1 MGYAKVHSVALLGV
15 AGEVVVV
22 EAHLATGLP
31 GMVVSGLPDAAL
43 VESRDR
49 VRSAIVNSGESWP
62 QQRITVN
69 LLPAHLPKHG
79 SGFDLAV
86 AVAVLAGAGVVPVDL
101 LRRAALLGEL
111 GLDGT
116 VRPTRGVLPAVLA
129 AARSGLEQVV
139 VPVANAA
146 EASLVPGVTVRAA
159 GSLRELVAFARDGVP
174 LRTPAPTPAVELPPG
189 PDLADVLGQERG
201 RRAIELAAA
210 GGHHLALFGPP
221 GAGKTMLAQRLPTI
235 LPPLDDEAALEV
247 TAVHSIAGTLPAG
260 SPLIRRPPFQAPHH
274 TATMP
279 SLVGG
284 GSGIARPGALS
295 LAHRGVL
302 FLDEAPEYNRGVLDA
317 LRQPLEDGEV
327 RLLRSGGETRYP
339 ARVQLVLAAN
349 PCPCARPEGDQQC
362 DCGRLTRRRYLG
374 KLSGPLLDR
383 VDLQVTL
390 LPVASSALLAD
401 RVTAESSATVA
412 ARVAA
417 ARAAAAARWAG
428 VTACNTGTRATCNAD
443 VTGAALRDHRWRLP
457 RPVTR
462 VLAKALDRGELSARG
477 YDRVIKV
484 AWSIADLDGRQ
495 RPDTGDV
502 TEALELRRGTLL

>member
-15 AGEVVVV
+15 TGAAVVV

-31 GMVVSGLPDAAL
+31 ALVVSGLPDAAL

-49 VRSAIVNSGESWP
+49 VRSAVINSGESWP
-62 QQRITVN
+62 QRRITVN

-86 AVAVLAGAGVVPVDL
+86 AVAVLAGAGAVPVDL

-116 VRPTRGVLPAVLA
+116 VRPVRGVLPAVLA

-159 GSLRELVAFARDGVP
+159 DSLRALIDFARDGVP
-174 LRTPAPTPAVELPPG
+174 LRPPPSVSVTAPPAG

-235 LPPLDDEAALEV
+235 LPPLDDDAALEV

-279 SLVGG
+279 ALVGG
-284 GSGIARPGALS
+284 GSGLARPGSLS

-302 FLDEAPEYNRGVLDA
+302 FLDEAPEFNRRVLDA

-327 RLLRSGGETRYP
+327 RLHRSGGETRYP

-349 PCPCARPEGDQQC
+349 PCPCASPEGDRHC
-362 DCGRLTRRRYLG
+362 DCSPLVRRRYLG
-374 KLSGPLLDR
+374 RLSGPLLDR
-383 VDLQVTL
+383 IDLQVTL
-390 LPVASSALLAD
+390 LPVASAALLTDHAAGEPST
-401 RVTAESSATVA
+401 VVA
-412 ARVAA
+412 ARVAR
-417 ARAAAAARWAG
+417 ARAAAAARWRG
-428 VTACNTGTRATCNAD
+428 MGATCNAD
-443 VTGAALRDHRWRLP
+443 VTGAALRDPRWRLP
-457 RPVTR
+457 RPATA
-462 VLAKALDRGELSARG
+462 VLAKALDQGTLSARG
-477 YDRVIKV
+477 HDRVIKV
-484 AWSIADLDGRQ
+484 AWSVADLDGRD
-495 RPDTGDV
+495 RPGAGDV
-502 TEALELRRGTLL
+502 AEAFELRKGALR

>member
-1 MGYAKVHSVALLGV
+1 MGYAKVHSVALRGV
-15 AGEVVVV
+15 TGEVVVV

-43 VESRDR
+43 VEARDR
-49 VRSAIVNSGESWP
+49 VRSAVVNSGESWP
-62 QQRITVN
+62 QRRITVN

-101 LRRAALLGEL
+101 LRRAAILGEL

-159 GSLRELVAFARDGVP
+159 DSLRELIDFARNGVP
-174 LRTPAPTPAVELPPG
+174 LRSPSPAPACDQPPG
-189 PDLADVLGQERG
+189 LDLADVLRQERG

-235 LPPLDDEAALEV
+235 LPPLDDAAALEV
-247 TAVHSIAGTLPAG
+247 TAVHSIAGTLPTG

-279 SLVGG
+279 ALVGG
-284 GSGIARPGALS
+284 GSGIARPGSLS

-302 FLDEAPEYNRGVLDA
+302 FLDEAPEFSRRVLDA

-327 RLLRSGGETRYP
+327 RLHRSGGETNYP

-349 PCPCARPEGDQQC
+349 PCPCARPEGDQNC
-362 DCGRLTRRRYLG
+362 DCSRLVRRRYLG
-374 KLSGPLLDR
+374 RLSGPLLDR
-383 VDLQVTL
+383 IDLQVTL
-390 LPVASSALLAD
+390 MPVASSALLTDGAA
-401 RVTAESSATVA
+401 AESSAVVA
-412 ARVAA
+412 SRVAQ
-417 ARAAAAARWAG
+417 ARAAAAVRW
-428 VTACNTGTRATCNAD
+428 TGMHATCNAD
-443 VTGAALRDHRWRLP
+443 VTGTVLRDGRWRL
-457 RPVTR
+457 TR
-462 VLAKALDRGELSARG
+462 SITGALAKALDQGQLSARG

-484 AWSIADLDGRQ
+484 AWTVADLDGRD
-495 RPDTGDV
+495 RPDAGDLS
-502 TEALELRRGTLL
+502 EALELRKGTLL